1 MMFYRFSHALFSAY
15 FRVLFR
21 WKIYGR
27 ENIPENG
34 PYIICA
40 NHTSWFDPPL
50 TGCVIPSNQMV
61 HFMAKEE
68 LFHTFLLGYL
78 IRRLG
83 AFPVRRDTADRR
95 SVRLAL
101 EILQKNGVLG
111 LFPEGTRSKTGE
123 LGEPFHGPAH
133 IALKS
138 KVPVLPMAILWPPR
152 VFQPVRV
159 NIGPLMHFDDRDK
172 IKGKDLEEV
181 SSSVMGEIGRLLSEL
196 KEGA

>member
-1 MMFYRFSHALFSAY
+1 MLFYRFSHALFSSY
-15 FRVLFR
+15 FKLFFR

-27 ENIPENG
+27 ENIPSGG

-50 TGCVIPSNQMV
+50 TGCTIPPNQMV
-61 HFMAKEE
+61 HFMAKDE
-68 LFHTFLLGYL
+68 LFHMFLLGYF
-78 IRRLG
+78 IRKLG

-95 SVRLAL
+95 SIRLAMDIL
-101 EILQKNGVLG
+101 EKDGVLG

-138 KVPVLPMAILWPPR
+138 VKPVLPIAILWPPR
-152 VFQPVRV
+152 VFQPVQV
-159 NIGPLMHFDDRDK
+159 NIGTLLYFDERKK
-172 IKGKDLEEV
+172 IRGEDLEEV
-181 SSSVMGEIGRLLSEL
+181 SGKIMTEIGKLLSEL
-196 KEGA
+196 REGK